1 MRVAALYDVHGN
13 LPALDAVLDEA
24 ENEEVDLVLFGGDI
38 AWGPLP
44 RPTVERVMELGS
56 KARAIRGNA
65 DREVA
70 AGSGTDEGLDA
81 ATARQNQWCSEQLSR
96 PQREWLRGLP
106 PTMVVDVNE
115 IGAVLFCHGSPRS
128 DEETITTATPESE
141 LRGMLDGVGEGTV
154 VCGHTHAQF
163 VRRLGTKAVIN
174 AGSVGLPFGDPGA
187 YWCLLG
193 PRIDLRHTSYD
204 VAAAAATFRR
214 AGGPEGA
221 EFAAHA
227 LAPPPLETAAEIY
240 T

>member
-13 LPALDAVLDEA
+13 LPALDAVLHEAEDEA
-24 ENEEVDLVLFGGDI
+24 VDLVLFGGDI

-44 RPTVERVMELGS
+44 RPTVERVLELGS
-56 KARAIRGNA
+56 QATAIRGNA

-70 AGSGTDEGLDA
+70 AASGIAEGLDA
-81 ATARQNQWCSEQLSR
+81 ATARQNQWCSEQLSHEH
-96 PQREWLRGLP
+96 REWLRELP
-106 PTMVVDVNE
+106 PSLVVAVDE
-115 IGAVLFCHGSPRS
+115 LGPVLFCHGSPRG
-128 DEETITTATPESE
+128 DEESITTATPESR
-141 LRGMLDGVGEGTV
+141 LRDMLDGVGEDTV

-163 VRRLGTKAVIN
+163 ARSVGAKAVIN

-193 PRIDLRHTSYD
+193 PRIDLRHTTYD
-204 VAAAAATFRR
+204 VETAAATFRR

-227 LAPPPLETAAEIY
+227 LAPPPHEAAAEIY